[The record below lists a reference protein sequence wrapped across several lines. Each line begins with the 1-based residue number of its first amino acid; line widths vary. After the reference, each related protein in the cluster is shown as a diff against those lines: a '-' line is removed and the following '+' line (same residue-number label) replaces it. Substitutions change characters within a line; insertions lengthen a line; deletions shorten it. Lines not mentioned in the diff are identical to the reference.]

1 VSREY
6 QVPKASRL
14 AGSVTVAR
22 TTKKAAGMFLSLE
35 LFL

>member
-1 VSREY
+1 MFARIPGAEGLS
-6 QVPKASRL
+6 L
-14 AGSVTVAR
+14 AGSVTVAQ

>member
-1 VSREY
+1 V
-6 QVPKASRL
+6 QKASRL

-22 TTKKAAGMFLSLE
+22 TTKTAAGMFLSPR